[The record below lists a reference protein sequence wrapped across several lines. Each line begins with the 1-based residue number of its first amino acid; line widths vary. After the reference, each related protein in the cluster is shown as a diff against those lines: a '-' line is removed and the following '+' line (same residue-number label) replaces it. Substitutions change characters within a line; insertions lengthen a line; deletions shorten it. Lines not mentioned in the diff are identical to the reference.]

1 VAVTRFSLKTLIL
14 TTVLGSL
21 LLGQSFQETGKLE
34 WIIKDRDFSRSF
46 MEAYIDTLMKIDDMA
61 ELEVQETDELRVRVS
76 IDVEGHAS
84 LDNIFAKG
92 RSGVLNKLARTVLD
106 SMDST
111 MVADVLKRH
120 YTWDYLSAVDVGG
133 GRGEVINVFEER
145 SNKQVR
151 DAFWWTHR
159 RVDISV
165 FPRIFIRV
173 NPNFAFA
180 TEFGREDLGF
190 PAAASRTLNMGLA
203 TEVLKFYVT
212 LPATYFNLLGN
223 SNSPLE
229 GTFGGVL
236 KFDSPNFG
244 GSLSF
249 QDMNFRG
256 TSKMNAFLDTANT
269 VYNPS
274 AGQFYYSFTSRIGS
288 PADQPGFVPLG
299 SLRLQIGFTYMQYAY
314 GQVTDMDEGGN
325 YDGLGAFKLMDRS
338 DPLESMFGLFRAE
351 YASDMNERFFN
362 RIKLAGQLN
371 IGLNGFGGFDFTTS
385 YTITEWLGVNLN
397 MTYFWTPMTFSY
409 VDSDTPNITQTY
421 DWDPGFFIVPSIALY
436 F

>member
-1 VAVTRFSLKTLIL
+1 MKIRNLITSFIMLVFVSTLWAQ
-14 TTVLGSL
+14 G
-21 LLGQSFQETGKLE
+21 FQETGKLE
-34 WIIKDRDFSRSF
+34 WVVKDREFSRSF
-46 MEAYIDTLMKIDDMA
+46 MEAYIDTLMEIDDMA
-61 ELEVQETDELRVRVS
+61 ELEVQETDELRVIVG
-76 IDVEGHAS
+76 IDVEGHATLES
-84 LDNIFAKG
+84 IYAKG
-92 RSGVLNKLARTVLD
+92 RSGVLNKLVTAVLD
-106 SMDST
+106 SMDVE
-111 MVADVLKRH
+111 MVQRIQSRK
-120 YTWDYLSAVDVGG
+120 YNWDYLAAVDVGG
-133 GRGEVINVFEER
+133 GRGDVINVFEER

-165 FPRIFIRV
+165 FPRMFIRV

-180 TEFGREDLGF
+180 TEFGRQDLGF

-212 LPATYFNLLGN
+212 LPASYLNLMKS

-249 QDMNFRG
+249 QDMNFLG
-256 TSKMNAFLDTANT
+256 NTDTTGFLNPSNV

-274 AGQFYYSFTSRIGS
+274 SGQFYYSFTSRIGTT
-288 PADQPGFVPLG
+288 ADQPGFVPLG
-299 SLRLQIGFTYMQYAY
+299 SLRLQIGFSYMQFAY
-314 GQVTDMDEGGN
+314 GDVLDTEAGVS
-325 YDGLGAFKLMDRS
+325 DGIGSFRLLDKS
-338 DPLESMFGLFRAE
+338 DPLESVFGLFRAE
-351 YASDMNERFFN
+351 YASDMNNRYFN
-362 RIKLAGQLN
+362 RFKLAAQLN
-371 IGLNGFGGFDFTTS
+371 IGLNGFGGFDFTTA

-397 MTYFWTPMTFSY
+397 MTYFWSPMTFNY
-409 VDSDTPNITQTY
+409 PDPTPGSTETLSY
-421 DWDPGFFIVPSIALY
+421 DWEPGFFIVPSIAVY

>member
-1 VAVTRFSLKTLIL
+1 MKKRNLVT
-14 TTVLGSL
+14 L
-21 LLGQSFQETGKLE
+21 LLISVFVSGLIGQGFQETGKLE
-34 WIIKDRDFSRSF
+34 WVVKDRDFSRSF
-46 MEAYIDTLMKIDDMA
+46 MEAYIDTLMEVFEDMD
-61 ELEVQETDELRVRVS
+61 ELEVQETDELRVIVG
-76 IDVEGHAS
+76 IDVEGQAS
-84 LDNIFAKG
+84 LQNIYAKG
-92 RSGVLNKLARTVLD
+92 RSGVLNKLVKTVLD
-106 SMDST
+106 SMDQT
-111 MVADVLKRH
+111 MVMAIQSRR
-120 YTWDYLSAVDVGG
+120 YNWDYLSAVDVGG

-180 TEFGREDLGF
+180 TEFGRPDLGF
-190 PAAASRTLNMGLA
+190 PAAASRTLNLGLA

-212 LPATYFNLLGN
+212 LPATYLNVLGD

-229 GTFGGVL
+229 GTYGGVL

-249 QDMNFRG
+249 QDMNFR
-256 TSKMNAFLDTANT
+256 TNSKMSTFGDTSNS

-274 AGQFYYSFTSRIGS
+274 SGQFYYSFTSRIGS
-288 PADQPGFVPLG
+288 LPDQPGFVPIG
-299 SLRLQIGFTYMQYAY
+299 SLRLQLGFTYMQYAY
-314 GQVTDMDEGGN
+314 GQVIDANNNGKGSFSQ
-325 YDGLGAFKLMDRS
+325 LDRS

-351 YASDMNERFFN
+351 YASDMNDRFFN
-362 RIKLAGQLN
+362 RIKLAAQLN
-371 IGLNGFGGFDFTTS
+371 IGLNGFGGFDFSTS

-397 MTYFWTPMTFSY
+397 MTYFWSPMTFTY
-409 VDSDTPNITQTY
+409 IDPNTSAVRAY
-421 DWDPGFFIVPSIALY
+421 DWEPGFFLVPSIALY

>member
-1 VAVTRFSLKTLIL
+1 MYKRNLITLFSIL
-14 TTVLGSL
+14 VFISGLWAQG
-21 LLGQSFQETGKLE
+21 FQETGKLE
-34 WIIKDRDFSRSF
+34 WIVKDRDFSRSF
-46 MEAYIDTLMKIDDMA
+46 MEAYIDTLMEIDDMA
-61 ELEVQETDELRVRVS
+61 ELEVQETDELRVIMG

-84 LDNIFAKG
+84 LENIYAKG
-92 RSGVLNKLARTVLD
+92 RSGVLNKLAKTVLD
-106 SMDST
+106 SMDT
-111 MVADVLKRH
+111 DMVASISSRR
-120 YTWDYLSAVDVGG
+120 YAWDYLSAVDVGG

-180 TEFGREDLGF
+180 TEFGRQDLGF
-190 PAAASRTLNMGLA
+190 PAAASRTLNLGMA
-203 TEVLKFYVT
+203 TEVLKFYAT
-212 LPATYFNLLGN
+212 LPSGYLNLMKS

-229 GTFGGVL
+229 GSFGGVL

-249 QDMNFRG
+249 QDMNFRNSAKMSSFQD
-256 TSKMNAFLDTANT
+256 TSNT
-269 VYNPS
+269 IYNPS

-288 PADQPGFVPLG
+288 PPDQPGFVPIG

-314 GQVTDMDEGGN
+314 GKILDVDDDGN
-325 YDGLGAFKLMDRS
+325 YDGLGSFELMDRS
-338 DPLESMFGLFRAE
+338 DALGSVFGLFRAE

-362 RIKLAGQLN
+362 KIKMAGQLN

-385 YTITEWLGVNLN
+385 YTFTEWLGVNLN
-397 MTYFWTPMTFSY
+397 MTYFWMPMVF
-409 VDSDTPNITQTY
+409 TY
-421 DWDPGFFIVPSIALY
+421 EDPDPSISTIHEYEWEPGFFLAPSIAVY

>member
-1 VAVTRFSLKTLIL
+1 MQQSLMKGLIAL
-14 TTVLGSL
+14 TFVSTILA
-21 LLGQSFQETGKLE
+21 QSFQETGKLE
-34 WIIKDRDFSRSF
+34 WIVKDRDYSRTF
-46 MEAYIDTLMKIDDMA
+46 MEAYIDTLMVIDDGA
-61 ELEVQETDELRVRVS
+61 DLEVQETDELRVSVS
-76 IDVEGHAS
+76 IDVEGHPS
-84 LDNIFAKG
+84 LDNIYAKG
-92 RSGVLNKLARTVLD
+92 RSGVLNKLAQAVLD
-106 SMDST
+106 SMDTT
-111 MVADVLKRH
+111 MVQDIQKRR
-120 YTWDYLSAVDVGG
+120 YNWDYLSAVDVGG

-180 TEFGREDLGF
+180 TEFGRQDLGF
-190 PAAASRTLNMGLA
+190 PAAASRTLNMGLS
-203 TEVLKFYVT
+203 TEVLKFYAT
-212 LPATYFNLLGN
+212 LPATYLNLMKS
-223 SNSPLE
+223 SNEPLE
-229 GTFGGVL
+229 GSFGGVL

-249 QDMNFRG
+249 QDMTFRG
-256 TSKMNAFLDTANT
+256 STDMTAFRDTLNT

-274 AGQFYYSFTSRIGS
+274 SGQFYYSFTSRIGS
-288 PADQPGFVPLG
+288 LPDQPGFVPLG

-314 GQVTDMDEGGN
+314 GRIIDKNAGV
-325 YDGLGAFKLMDRS
+325 YDGRGSFTLLDKS
-338 DPLESMFGLFRAE
+338 DPLSSVFGLFRAE
-351 YASDMNERFFN
+351 YASDINERFFN
-362 RIKLAGQLN
+362 RIKMAAQLN

-397 MTYFWTPMTFSY
+397 MTYFWTPIVFNYLDPDPT
-409 VDSDTPNITQTY
+409 ITATQNY
-421 DWDPGFFIVPSIALY
+421 EWNPGFFLVPSIALY